1 MTQDMSCRCGHMH
14 WRVDTGSGGTH
25 VICYC
30 ADCQSFARHLGQA
43 ETMLDGDGG
52 TEVFQIMPGAFHI
65 TQGADS
71 LALLRLGPNGLF
83 RWYARCCN
91 TPIANTLPNPRRLP
105 FIGVILPPGTQGFG
119 PVTAQVNTA
128 AARTPIRSHGFA
140 AAAAALVGRAL
151 KARLTSQAG
160 SELFDAEGAPIVTP
174 HVLTREERDAARP

>member
-1 MTQDMSCRCGHMH
+1 MPPVSTRIGLPKSELVARTLEREIRDGRLLHGDQLDSE
-14 WRVDTGSGGTH
+14 GG
-25 VICYC
+25 
-30 ADCQSFARHLGQA
+30 L
-43 ETMLDGDGG
+43 M
-52 TEVFQIMPGAFHI
+52 
-65 TQGADS
+65 
-71 LALLRLGPNGLF
+71 

-151 KARLTSQAG
+151 KARLTGQAG